1 MENFIYLTIH
11 ILFALGM
18 FISLKVINIK
28 SINTYQAIA
37 INYIVAMIFT
47 AADLYFQ
54 GYSFYLSTRI
64 IIPSVFVAT
73 LFVSTFV
80 VMILSTERVG
90 IGLST
95 ALNKM
100 AVVIPVSVGIIFLGQ
115 DQNIIF
121 KIIGVLLAILSFFF
135 ILYKK
140 ERTKS
145 NGALLLPLS
154 VFLLSG
160 MIDTSME
167 LTHRFALKDTGDDG
181 VFLVTVFIFSVILS
195 LVAVFFEKKKNHNL
209 KLFPSKVF
217 GYGAML
223 GVFNYLASKMILINV
238 AKMGGS
244 IVFPIH
250 NTSIVMLTAL
260 TGAIFFKE
268 KFSRKQWFGIAL
280 AVVSVLIVASTM

>member
-1 MENFIYLTIH
+1 MTIH

-18 FISLKVINIK
+18 FISLKIINIK

-37 INYIVAMIFT
+37 INYLVAFIFT
-47 AADLYFQ
+47 IADLHIL
-54 GYSFYLSTRI
+54 GYNFYLTSRI
-64 IIPSVFVAT
+64 IIPAFFVAA

-80 VMILSTERVG
+80 VMILSTQKVG

-100 AVVIPVSVGIIFLGQ
+100 AVVIPVSIGIFFLGQ
-115 DQNIIF
+115 DQNIVA

-140 ERTKS
+140 ERS
-145 NGALLLPLS
+145 RSRAALILPIS

-167 LTHRFALKDTGDDG
+167 LTHRFALKNKGDDG
-181 VFLVTVFIFSVILS
+181 VFLVTVFIFSVLLS
-195 LVAVFFEKKKNHNL
+195 IIAVFYEKRRNPQL
-209 KLFPSKVF
+209 ELFPIRVF

-223 GVFNYLASKMILINV
+223 GLFNYLASKMILINV

-260 TGAIFFKE
+260 TGAIFFRE
-268 KFSRKQWFGIAL
+268 KFSNKQWFGIIL
-280 AVVSVLIVASTM
+280 AVLSVLIVASTM